1 MEKGD
6 DAEKAP
12 SSGAVDGGAPSG
24 AVDDGAP
31 RETGVGTI
39 TDDSSA
45 DTSEPQFS
53 SAVVATTDDASSGA
67 AADADSAAG
76 DGSFGQWLKPNLLST
91 HA

>member
-1 MEKGD
+1 VEEGD

-12 SSGAVDGGAPSG
+12 SSGAVDGN
-24 AVDDGAP
+24 AP
-31 RETGVGTI
+31 RETGIGTI

-67 AADADSAAG
+67 AAADADSAAG
-76 DGSFGQWLKPNLLST
+76 DGSFGQ
-91 HA
+91 